1 MSPPLG
7 SSVFQTRATW
17 QAPSLANIKSV
28 LPSTVKCIPELTS
41 RDQQMF
47 INMQIKSQVGRDKI
61 VEHIIHEVGLVRYT
75 CILDKKE
82 LTK

>member
-1 MSPPLG
+1 
-7 SSVFQTRATW
+7 
-17 QAPSLANIKSV
+17 
-28 LPSTVKCIPELTS
+28 
-41 RDQQMF
+41 MF

-75 CILDKKE
+75 YIMDKKE